1 MATIVTRQDLID
13 AEGDLTFRGRRH
25 GAGNVSFILVEL
37 GPGEGPR
44 LHRHA
49 YAETFV
55 ILEGTA
61 TYRVGD
67 EVIEASAG
75 EIVVGP
81 ADVPHAFTNTG
92 TGMLRQIDIHDT
104 ADILTEWLDS

>member
-1 MATIVTRQDLID
+1 MATVINRQALID
-13 AEGDLTFRGRRH
+13 AEGDMTFRGQRY
-25 GAGNVSFILVEL
+25 GAGDVSFIWVEIA
-37 GPGEGPR
+37 PGEGPR

-67 EVIEASAG
+67 ETVTASAG

-81 ADVPHAFTNTG
+81 ANVPHAFTNTG
-92 TGMLRQIDIHDT
+92 TGVLRQIDIHDT
-104 ADILTEWLDS
+104 ADILTEWLED